1 MSFNEKGGNNEWDD
15 GASVELKA
23 GKFTGKDKQSKSDAP
38 CDCVKEG
45 KKPGREL
52 SEGLFYK

>member
-23 GKFTGKDKQSKSDAP
+23 GKFTGKDKWSKSDAS
-38 CDCVKEG
+38 CGCVKEG
-45 KKPGREL
+45 KKLGREL